1 MKKTIKQ
8 LYSFLHI
15 LCFFKVGSR
24 QMPSTGWIGRAG
36 PPHSPQFRKETQAIS
51 LKRAAARSWHR
62 PSAGPSEI
70 ETTKAGAGQ
79 TRLNAFLIQN
89 TSSRFQIIN
98 KNFIK
103 RGGANI
109 NACVDSKALS
119 GTSANATFT
128 VDWISR
134 IRKQCRISDIGE
146 EKDRDTKRK
155 KMPPKK
161 KKLMGSAKSSSLG
174 EPDRHFKF
182 VQNLW
187 SLF

>member
-1 MKKTIKQ
+1 MDWQ
-8 LYSFLHI
+8 
-15 LCFFKVGSR
+15 SR
-24 QMPSTGWIGRAG
+24 TAPQSG
-36 PPHSPQFRKETQAIS
+36 PQFRKQTQAMS
-51 LKRAAARSWHR
+51 QKRAAARSWHR

-98 KNFIK
+98 KNFTK

-109 NACVDSKALS
+109 NAGVDSKALS

>member
-1 MKKTIKQ
+1 MDWQ
-8 LYSFLHI
+8 
-15 LCFFKVGSR
+15 SR
-24 QMPSTGWIGRAG
+24 TAPQSG
-36 PPHSPQFRKETQAIS
+36 PQFRKETQAIS
-51 LKRAAARSWHR
+51 QKCAAARSWHR

-98 KNFIK
+98 TNFIK

-109 NACVDSKALS
+109 KAGVESKELS
-119 GTSANATFT
+119 GTNANANATFN

-134 IRKQCRISDIGE
+134 IRKQWRISDIGE
-146 EKDRDTKRK
+146 GQRHKEKEDASQEKETNGFCQECFTWGTR
-155 KMPPKK
+155 PAFQVC
-161 KKLMGSAKSSSLG
+161 SKS
-174 EPDRHFKF
+174 
-182 VQNLW
+182 W